1 MDIVEKGQPGPPH
14 DPVPRGD
21 DGRRLRIAVL
31 IGSLGPGG
39 AEGVVARL
47 AGAWA
52 RGGDDVA
59 VVTLAPRSQD
69 FFALDPA
76 VRRVALDL
84 AGDSASKL
92 AATAANAR
100 RIAALRATLRS
111 DRPDVAVSFV
121 DRTNLLV
128 LAAATGL
135 GVPVV
140 VCERTDPTRHV
151 LGQPWTAL
159 RRVLYRRA
167 SAVVVQHEGLRS
179 WAATVTDPARVLV
192 LPNPVIVEP
201 DADAG
206 VAPADA
212 SRRIVGVGRF
222 SAEKGFDRL
231 IDAFSRIAGRLPGWT
246 LLLTG
251 DGPERARLEAAIAAS
266 GLGGR
271 VIVRVPT
278 PEPWQGAR
286 PGDVFV
292 LPSRYEGMSNA
303 LLEAMARGLAPVVTP
318 EAGGLHGVVRDGESA
333 LVASDGGAAAL
344 ASAIERLATDEPL
357 RTAIAAA
364 ARRAARRFA
373 LPEVAAQWRA
383 AVHASMARHGV
394 DRSS

>member
-1 MDIVEKGQPGPPH
+1 MDIVEKGQPGSPH
-14 DPVPRGD
+14 DPAARGD
-21 DGRRLRIAVL
+21 DGRPLRIAVL

-52 RGGDDVA
+52 HGGDDVA
-59 VVTLAPRSQD
+59 VVTLAPRAQD

-84 AGDSASKL
+84 AGDSPSPP
-92 AATAANAR
+92 AALAANAR
-100 RIAALRATLRS
+100 RIAALRATLRTA
-111 DRPDVAVSFV
+111 RPDVVVSFV
-121 DRTNLLV
+121 DRTNLLALV
-128 LAAATGL
+128 AATGL

-140 VCERTDPTRHV
+140 VCERTDPTRHA
-151 LGQPWTAL
+151 LGQPWSSL
-159 RRVLYRRA
+159 RRGLYRRA

-192 LPNPVIVEP
+192 LPNPVVVEP
-201 DADAG
+201 LPDRDA
-206 VAPADA
+206 APSDA

-231 IDAFSRIAGRLPGWT
+231 IDAFSTIAGRLPNWT

-251 DGPERARLEAAIAAS
+251 DGPERTRLEASIAAS
-266 GLGGR
+266 AFGGR
-271 VIVRVPT
+271 MILRAPT
-278 PEPWQGAR
+278 REPWQGAR

-344 ASAIERLATDEPL
+344 ASAIEHLATDEPL
-357 RTAIAAA
+357 RTAIACAA
-364 ARRAARRFA
+364 QSRARRYA
-373 LPEVAAQWRA
+373 LADVAAEWRA
-383 AVHASMARHGV
+383 ALARV
-394 DRSS
+394 ATRTR